1 MDNSDKFTH
10 LSNKACKKQIKYHVA
25 CNQWHSLHIGEKK
38 YFKYMHIFKNIIN
51 NIYIYFFFFEKK
63 KRYGEVYQGCGG
75 KMTKKKD

>member
-25 CNQWHSLHIGEKK
+25 CNQWHSLHIGEKNILNICILLK
-38 YFKYMHIFKNIIN
+38 ILLIIF
-51 NIYIYFFFFEKK
+51 FFFFEKK